1 MNDAEF
7 RLYILKL
14 EKELKECKQKLFLN
28 RFYKLYKKNIQPCIS
43 NIKIDIDHK
52 NNDWVISYEHYTNN
66 YSINNYTINNAE
78 IYDNNL
84 NYNKQ
89 ANNITTKPNNIT
101 TAEPNNITTADADAE
116 KKKTI
121 ISFGKSKKYF
131 IRGGIRYNIYR
142 NSSGDLRI
150 INSDYDLELD
160 MEEQYELI
168 SNYANN
174 VNIPECL
181 ALSIF
186 IYLSDNNWDDTNL
199 ITYLSVV

>member
-7 RLYILKL
+7 RLYILTL

-28 RFYKLYKKNIQPCIS
+28 RFSKLYKKNIQPCIS

-52 NNDWVISYEHYTNN
+52 NNDWVVSYEHYTNN

-78 IYDNNL
+78 IYNDNL

-89 ANNITTKPNNIT
+89 ANNITT
-101 TAEPNNITTADADAE
+101 DAATE

-168 SNYANN
+168 SSYANN

-181 ALSIF
+181 ALSVF

>member
-7 RLYILKL
+7 RLYIIKL

-28 RFYKLYKKNIQPCIS
+28 RFSKLYKKNIQPCIS

-52 NNDWVISYEHYTNN
+52 NNDWVISYEHYTNY

-78 IYDNNL
+78 IYDDNL
-84 NYNKQ
+84 NYKKQ
-89 ANNITTKPNNIT
+89 DNSPSPKAKTNS
-101 TAEPNNITTADADAE
+101 EE
-116 KKKTI
+116 KKTI

-131 IRGGIRYNIYR
+131 IIGGIKYNIYR

-168 SNYANN
+168 NNYATNI
-174 VNIPECL
+174 NIPECL
-181 ALSIF
+181 ALSVF
-186 IYLSDNNWDDTNL
+186 IYLSDNKWDDINL